1 MATKYILA
9 GGLDRAHPEYWD
21 RLGKEITAKKPI
33 KLLSCFFSQPK
44 KDWQDKF
51 KGFNPFFKRA
61 FGDDVICELADVE
74 DFLDQ
79 LEECD
84 ILYLHGGT
92 THRLK
97 SVLARYGNLK
107 PYLKGKVV
115 IGSSAGANYLSKLGW
130 SPSLRQ
136 PMEGAGIVNLNVIVH
151 YGSNFVDDEALGPVD
166 WDDATQQLQELLHG
180 KGEIT
185 PIREGEFVVVGG
197 ENG

>member
-1 MATKYILA
+1 MANSTKYILA

-21 RLGKEITAKKPI
+21 HLGKEITVTRPV

-51 KGFNPFFKRA
+51 NGFNPFFKRA
-61 FGDDVICELADVE
+61 FGDDVIRELADVE

-79 LEECD
+79 LKECD

-97 SVLARYGNLK
+97 SVLARYGNLV
-107 PYLKGKVV
+107 PYFKGKVV

-136 PMEGAGIVNLNVIVH
+136 PIEGAGIVNLNVVVH
-151 YGSNFVDDEALGPVD
+151 YGSNFVDEDALGPVD
-166 WDDATQQLQELLHG
+166 WEDTKLQLKKLLH
-180 KGEIT
+180 EEDVIT
-185 PIREGEFVVVGG
+185 LLPEG
-197 ENG
+197 